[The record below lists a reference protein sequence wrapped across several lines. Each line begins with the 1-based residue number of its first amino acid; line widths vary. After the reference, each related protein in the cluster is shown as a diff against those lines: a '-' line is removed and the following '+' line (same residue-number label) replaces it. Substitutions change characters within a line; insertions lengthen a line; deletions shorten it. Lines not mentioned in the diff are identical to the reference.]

1 MQLPLVSSSGEY
13 RLLDVREIVYLQTNG
28 LGEVTIYSY
37 DDEYKIISMVKDLS
51 FMLEES
57 GFVRTDRGTVI
68 NTESIESFDGILNIV
83 KLRTSNGEVIAPV
96 SYKMQKQVKSYLK
109 SVRGVCMENG

>member
-1 MQLPLVSSSGEY
+1 MKLPLVNSSGEY

-28 LGEVTIYSY
+28 SGEVTIYSY
-37 DDEYKIISMVKDLS
+37 DDKYKIISMVKDLS
-51 FMLEES
+51 FMLEDA

-83 KLRTSNGEVIAPV
+83 KLRTSNGEVVAPV
-96 SYKMQKQVKSYLK
+96 TYKMQKQIKAYLK
-109 SVRGVCMENG
+109 GVKGVSVENR